1 MELSKNVSNSTERKA
16 KWPPQKLSKITKRV
30 LLNLDNKLVFFK
42 KVLLN
47 FLAAVKMQKDDN
59 DYFQLRLGSKVDFHE
74 DRLAFIFEKIKRLLN
89 GFSCLKLF
97 SLLMR
102 EK

>member
-30 LLNLDNKLVFFK
+30 LLNLDKKLVFLK

-59 DYFQLRLGSKVDFHE
+59 DSFQLRLGSKVDFHE
-74 DRLAFIFEKIKRLLN
+74 DRLAFIFEKI
-89 GFSCLKLF
+89 
-97 SLLMR
+97 
-102 EK
+102 E